1 MEQKVVKRYSLS
13 KQVSDQLEHMIES
26 GEYAVGSKIPTESE
40 LMAMFNVSRNTLRE
54 AIQSL
59 TSAGVLVVRQGD
71 GTYVRS
77 NNRFNANMNREYSR
91 VSIQDIKET
100 RNAMELTIVSLA
112 AQRRTE
118 EDMAEITATFR
129 NRTLL
134 QDTVKENSRADI
146 EFHMAVAKASPN
158 QILYDLYRSISS
170 YLESQI
176 AVMQSASDVDMEQID
191 KYHEQLYYAILDKKP
206 ETAVSSAQNILS
218 F

>member
-146 EFHMAVAKASPN
+146 EFHMAVAKASHN

>member
-1 MEQKVVKRYSLS
+1 MEHKVVKRYSLS
-13 KQVSDQLEHMIES
+13 KQVADQLEHMIES

-59 TSAGVLVVRQGD
+59 TSAGVLIVRQGD

-112 AQRRTE
+112 AQRRTD
-118 EDMAEITATFR
+118 EDMAEITSTFR

-134 QDTVKENSRADI
+134 QDTVKENSRADM
-146 EFHMAVAKASPN
+146 EFHMAVAKASHN

-176 AVMQSASDVDMEQID
+176 AELQAADDLDMKVID
-191 KYHEQLYYAILDKKP
+191 KYHEDLYYAILDKKP
-206 ETAVSSAQNILS
+206 ETAVSSAQNILN

>member
-1 MEQKVVKRYSLS
+1 MEHKVVKRYSLS

-59 TSAGVLVVRQGD
+59 TSAGVLIVRQGD

-77 NNRFNANMNREYSR
+77 NNRFNANMNREFSR

-118 EDMAEITATFR
+118 EDMAEITSTFR

-134 QDTVKENSRADI
+134 QETVKENSRADM
-146 EFHMAVAKASPN
+146 EFHMAIAKASHN

-176 AVMQSASDVDMEQID
+176 AVIQAADDLDMNQLD
-191 KYHEQLYYAILDKKP
+191 KYHEQLYYAILDKQS
-206 ETAVSSAQNILS
+206 ETAVSSAQNILN

>member
-146 EFHMAVAKASPN
+146 EFHMAVAKASHN

-176 AVMQSASDVDMEQID
+176 AVLQSASDVDMEQID

>member
-1 MEQKVVKRYSLS
+1 MEHKVVKRYSLS

-146 EFHMAVAKASPN
+146 EFHMAVAKASHN

>member
-1 MEQKVVKRYSLS
+1 MEHKVVKRYSLS
-13 KQVSDQLEHMIES
+13 RQVADQLEHMIES
-26 GEYAVGSKIPTESE
+26 GEYAVGSRIPTESA
-40 LMAMFNVSRNTLRE
+40 LMAMFSVSRNTLRE

-59 TSAGVLVVRQGD
+59 TSAGVLIVRQGD

-77 NNRFNANMNREYSR
+77 NNRFNANMDREYAR

-100 RNAMELTIVSLA
+100 RNAMEQTIASLA

-118 EDMAEITATFR
+118 EDMAAITAAFQKR
-129 NRTLL
+129 SRL
-134 QDTVKENSRADI
+134 QVTAKENSRADM
-146 EFHMAVAKASPN
+146 EFHMAIAQASHN

-176 AVMQSASDVDMEQID
+176 AELQAADNVDMAVLD
-191 KYHEQLYYAILDKKP
+191 RYHEELYYAILDKKSDS
-206 ETAVSSAQNILS
+206 AVSSVQNILS

>member
-1 MEQKVVKRYSLS
+1 MEHKVVKRYSLS

-100 RNAMELTIVSLA
+100 RNAMELTIVALA

-118 EDMAEITATFR
+118 EDMVEITSTFR

-134 QDTVKENSRADI
+134 QETVKENSRADM
-146 EFHMAVAKASPN
+146 EFHMAVAKASHN

-176 AVMQSASDVDMEQID
+176 AVMQAADSLDMSVID
-191 KYHEQLYYAILDKKP
+191 KYHEDLYYAILDKKP
-206 ETAVSSAQNILS
+206 ETAVSSAQNILN